1 MNFTVETARSEQL
14 KALDYAEEIF
24 NGRLMGY
31 TDALFTGADRRH
43 VLAVTGLPFSVPIA
57 NRLMNDE
64 LLYPLLQSNETDLL
78 LSLRG
83 NVTFYEGDE
92 NYNDKLGCVGC
103 YQYDPVEYRKT
114 SIKKITKEAS
124 EHTTDYIMNKLYG
137 EIE

>member
-43 VLAVTGLPFSVPIA
+43 ILAVTGLPFSVPIA
-57 NRLMNDE
+57 NRLMNDK

-83 NVTFYEGDE
+83 NVTF
-92 NYNDKLGCVGC
+92 
-103 YQYDPVEYRKT
+103 
-114 SIKKITKEAS
+114 
-124 EHTTDYIMNKLYG
+124 
-137 EIE
+137 